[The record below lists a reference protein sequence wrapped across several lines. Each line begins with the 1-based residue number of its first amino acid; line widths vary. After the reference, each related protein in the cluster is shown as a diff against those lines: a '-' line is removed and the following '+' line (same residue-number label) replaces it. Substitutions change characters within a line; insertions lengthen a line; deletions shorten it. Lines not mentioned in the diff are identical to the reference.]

1 MLFTEEQIKD
11 KSKEFLE
18 DKIIIAFQ
26 KMKFDLLNFNFPK
39 YLVICGSDIQ
49 VKYSE
54 EIQKELDKIDKKLG
68 NYIYSKYKDYL
79 TLIHF

>member
-26 KMKFDLLNFNFPK
+26 KMKFDLLNSNF
-39 YLVICGSDIQ
+39 S
-49 VKYSE
+49 
-54 EIQKELDKIDKKLG
+54 
-68 NYIYSKYKDYL
+68 
-79 TLIHF
+79 